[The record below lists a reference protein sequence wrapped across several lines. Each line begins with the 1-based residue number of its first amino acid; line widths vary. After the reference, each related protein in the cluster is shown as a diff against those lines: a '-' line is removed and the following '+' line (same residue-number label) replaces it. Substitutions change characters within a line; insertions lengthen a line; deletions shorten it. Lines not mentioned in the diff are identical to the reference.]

1 MQKTLDYPPVWLV
14 ALAGLAWVFRSDGVL
29 PAALSPPGIVLVLG
43 GLVLA
48 ALAAYELRRHETTI
62 IPHETADTLV
72 TSGVFSRSRNPIYL
86 ADVIILVGLGLIW
99 GSTLGLVL
107 APVLAVV
114 LERRFILPEEARLA
128 AKFGADFDAYREM
141 TRRWL

>member
-14 ALAGLAWVFRSDGVL
+14 AFAALAWVFRSDGVL
-29 PAALSPPGIVLVLG
+29 PGFLAPLGIVLVLG

-62 IPHETADTLV
+62 IPHETADALV

-86 ADVIILVGLGLIW
+86 ADVVILVGLGLIW

-107 APVLAVV
+107 APALALV

-128 AKFGADFDAYREM
+128 ARFGADFDAYREL